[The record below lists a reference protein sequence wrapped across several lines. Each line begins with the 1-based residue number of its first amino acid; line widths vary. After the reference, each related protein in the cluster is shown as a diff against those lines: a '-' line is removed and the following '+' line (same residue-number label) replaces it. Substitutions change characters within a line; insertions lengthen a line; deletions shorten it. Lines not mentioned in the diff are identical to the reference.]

1 MTPTEE
7 PQASWADV
15 PEFAVLDHDLR
26 SLAATIMPRQAFLTA
41 HEMQAQ
47 REASALAAA
56 RIAMTDEK
64 AVASSRQGSS
74 EEVGRQSETALWG
87 SGRPVAW
94 RAARNARTA
103 GATPIPVHSADRR
116 IGRRGFLIGSAA
128 AVAGAAFVAFRNR
141 NTTSFAVPVEE
152 RAYAAPV
159 SAEMLVTAM
168 SASTTTSAASQ
179 PSALDFSGGIAGWG
193 LWGTDSQE
201 YVIGVDSNVKRQGA
215 PSGSL
220 RSTAPDP
227 AGFGTLARAFVP
239 DSYRGKRVRMTG
251 TVKADGVENW
261 AGLWMRVDGPQQQT
275 LSYDNMQGRPITGT
289 RDWQTYTIVLDVPRQ
304 SALVSVG
311 VLLVGKGQIWLSDV
325 RFDVVG
331 PDVPTTDTAGLP
343 DQARNLDFE
352 AKLAGW
358 FLGGTQPQD
367 YRIGIDT
374 TVTHGGK
381 ASGYLQAIGGASK
394 GFGTLM
400 QMVQPGSYA
409 GKRVR
414 MSGWA
419 KANGVGDWAGLW
431 MRVDAPGKRGVGID
445 NMQNRPIKGTSDWA
459 RYEIVLDVPT
469 TATAIAF
476 GILLQGKGEVWFD
489 DVQFAAVGPDVPTT
503 NLEP

>member
-15 PEFAVLDHDLR
+15 PEFAVLDRDLR
-26 SLAATIMPRQAFLTA
+26 ALAATIMPRQAFLAA

-47 REASALAAA
+47 REASALAARRGEA
-56 RIAMTDEK
+56 
-64 AVASSRQGSS
+64 SRQG
-74 EEVGRQSETALWG
+74 ETSLWG

-94 RAARNARTA
+94 RAARDAKTA
-103 GATPIPVHSADRR
+103 GAPPISMHSTDRR

-128 AVAGAAFVAFRNR
+128 AVAGAACVAFRNR

-179 PSALDFSGGIAGWG
+179 PSTIDFSGGIAGWG
-193 LWGTDSQE
+193 LWGTDRQE
-201 YVIGVDSNVKRQGA
+201 YVIGVDPTVKRQGV

-227 AGFGTLARAFVP
+227 TGFGTLARAFVP

-251 TVKADGVENW
+251 TVKADSVENW

-289 RDWQTYTIVLDVPRQ
+289 RDWQAYTIVLDVPQQ

-311 VLLVGKGQIWLSDV
+311 VLVVGKGQIWLNDV

-331 PDVPTTDTAGLP
+331 PDVPTTETAGLP

-358 FLGGTQPQD
+358 FLGGTQPQE

-374 TVTHGGK
+374 TVTHSGK
-381 ASGYLQAIGGASK
+381 ASGYLQAIGGASR
-394 GFGTLM
+394 GFGSLM
-400 QMVQPGSYA
+400 QMVQPGVYA

-431 MRVDAPGKRGVGID
+431 MRVDGSDARKRTLGID
-445 NMQNRPIKGTSDWA
+445 NMQDRPIKGTRDWT

-469 TATAIAF
+469 TAAAIAF
-476 GILLQGKGEVWFD
+476 GILLQGNGEVWFD